1 MIISN
6 RKRAQGDLIN
16 EKIPFKEMMVINVEG
31 EKLGVLSKSAALEE
45 ARKLGLD
52 LLVVSPNSNP
62 VVARILDYGKHKYEQ
77 QKRAREQRKNQV
89 VQELKATR
97 LSPVIDVGD
106 FDTKARQAIGWLKD
120 GNKVK
125 IDMRFRGRQIT
136 RQSVGRE
143 IMNDFIKELSEYG
156 EPTGRPRLDGYT
168 MSVVINPKKK

>member
-6 RKRAQGDLIN
+6 RKRAKGDLVN
-16 EKIPFKEMMVINVEG
+16 DKIPFREMMVISASG

-45 ARKLGLD
+45 ANKLGLD
-52 LLVVSPNSNP
+52 LLVVSPNSDP
-62 VVARILDYGKHKYEQ
+62 AVARILDYGKHKYEQ

-89 VQELKATR
+89 VQELKSTR

-106 FDTKARQAIGWLKD
+106 FDTKVRQAVGWLKD

-125 IDMRFRGRQIT
+125 ADMRFRGRQIT
-136 RQSVGRE
+136 RQALGRE
-143 IMNDFIKELSEYG
+143 VMNNFIEAVSEYG

-168 MSVVINPKKK
+168 MSVVINPKK

>member
-6 RKRAQGDLIN
+6 RKKVKGDLIN
-16 EKIPFKEMMVINVEG
+16 EKIPFKEMMVISVDG
-31 EKLGVLSKSAALEE
+31 EKLGVLSRSAALEE
-45 ARKLGLD
+45 AGKLGLD

-62 VVARILDYGKHKYEQ
+62 VVARILDHGKHKYEQ

-89 VQELKATR
+89 VQELKSTR

-106 FDTKARQAIGWLKD
+106 FDTKVRQAIGWLQD

-125 IDMRFRGRQIT
+125 LDMRFRGRRIT

-143 IMNDFIKELSEYG
+143 IMDDFILAVAEHG
-156 EPTGRPRLDGYT
+156 EAAGRPRLDGYT
-168 MSVVINPKKK
+168 MSVVINPKK

>member
-6 RKRAQGDLIN
+6 RKKAQGDLIN
-16 EKIPFKEMMVINVEG
+16 EKIPFREMMVISVIG
-31 EKLGVLSKSAALEE
+31 DKLGVLSKSAALEE

-52 LLVVSPNSNP
+52 LFVVSPNSDP
-62 VVARILDYGKHKYEQ
+62 VVARILDHGKHKYEQ

-89 VQELKATR
+89 VQELKSTR

-106 FDTKARQAIGWLKD
+106 FDTKVRQAVGWLKD

-125 IDMRFRGRQIT
+125 ADMRFRGRQIT

-143 IMNDFIKELSEYG
+143 IMDDFIEALSEYG
-156 EPTGRPRLDGYT
+156 EPMNRPRLEGYT
-168 MSVVINPKKK
+168 MSVVINPKK

>member
-6 RKRAQGDLIN
+6 RKRAPKDLIN
-16 EKIPFKEMMVINVEG
+16 EKIPYRELMVISADG
-31 EKLGVLSKSAALEE
+31 EKLGVMSKNAALEE

-52 LLVVSPNSNP
+52 LLVVAPNAKP
-62 VVARILDYGKHKYEQ
+62 AVARILDYGKHKYEQ

-89 VQELKATR
+89 VQELKSTR

-106 FDTKARQAIGWLKD
+106 FDTKVRQAVGWLKD

-125 IDMRFRGRQIT
+125 ADMRFRGRQIT

-143 IMNDFIKELSEYG
+143 IMQDFIKALSEYG
-156 EPTGRPRLDGYT
+156 EPTGKPRLDGYT

>member
-6 RKRAQGDLIN
+6 RKRAQGDLVN
-16 EKIPFKEMMVINVEG
+16 DKIPFREMMVISVNG
-31 EKLGVLSKSAALEE
+31 DKLGVLNKNAALEE

-52 LLVVSPNSNP
+52 LLVVSPNSDP

-77 QKRAREQRKNQV
+77 QKRARDQRKNQV
-89 VQELKATR
+89 VQELKSTR

-106 FDTKARQAIGWLKD
+106 FDTKVRQAVGWLKD

-125 IDMRFRGRQIT
+125 ADMRFRGRQIT

-143 IMNDFIKELSEYG
+143 IMNDFIEALSEHG
-156 EPTGRPRLDGYT
+156 EAVGRPRLDGYT

>member
-16 EKIPFKEMMVINVEG
+16 DKIPFREMMVISVNG
-31 EKLGVLSKSAALEE
+31 DKLGVLSKNAALEE

-52 LLVVSPNSNP
+52 LLVVSPNSDP

-89 VQELKATR
+89 VQELKSTR

-106 FDTKARQAIGWLKD
+106 FDTKVRQAVGWLKE

-125 IDMRFRGRQIT
+125 ADMRFRGRQIT

-143 IMNDFIKELSEYG
+143 VMNEFIAALSEYG
-156 EPTGRPRLDGYT
+156 EPASRPRLDGYT
-168 MSVVINPKKK
+168 MSVVINPKK

>member
-16 EKIPFKEMMVINVEG
+16 EKIPFKEMMVISADG
-31 EKLGVLSKSAALEE
+31 EKLGVLNKNAALEE

-62 VVARILDYGKHKYEQ
+62 AVARILDYGKHKYEQ

-89 VQELKATR
+89 VQELKSTR

-106 FDTKARQAIGWLKD
+106 FDTKVRQAVGWLED

-125 IDMRFRGRQIT
+125 ADMRFRGRQIT

-143 IMNDFIKELSEYG
+143 VMNDFIKAVSEVG
-156 EPTGRPRLDGYT
+156 EPAGRPRLDGYT
-168 MSVVINPKKK
+168 MSVVINPKK

>member
-16 EKIPFKEMMVINVEG
+16 EKIPFREMMVITDKG
-31 EKLGVLSKSAALEE
+31 DKLGVLSKNDAL
-45 ARKLGLD
+45 AQAQSRNLD
-52 LLVVSPNSNP
+52 LLVVSPNSDP

-77 QKRAREQRKNQV
+77 QKRQREQKKNQV

-106 FDTKARQAIGWLKD
+106 FNTKARQAVGWLKD

-125 IDMRFRGRQIT
+125 VDMRFRGRQIT
-136 RQSVGRE
+136 RQAVGRE
-143 IMNDFIKELSEYG
+143 IMNDFIDALKEYG
-156 EPTGRPRLDGYT
+156 EPANRPRLEGYT
-168 MSVVINPKKK
+168 MSVVINPKK